1 MRLIM
6 KLVMEEKTDRLVI
19 NGNVQVKIRAAK
31 SFFAKFEKED
41 LSPCY

>member
-31 SFFAKFEKED
+31 KVSLLNLRKRI
-41 LSPCY
+41 